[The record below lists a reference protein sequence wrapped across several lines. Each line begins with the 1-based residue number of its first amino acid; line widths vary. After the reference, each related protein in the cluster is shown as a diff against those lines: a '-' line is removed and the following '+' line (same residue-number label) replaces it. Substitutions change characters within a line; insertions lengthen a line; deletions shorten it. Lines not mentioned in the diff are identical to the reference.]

1 MDLHGPVTDLFLFPW
16 SDLFFSPG
24 IHTGVVHLY
33 FGCRNEEDFLHKS
46 QLEMLVHVSIFD
58 SSLGLPRAGGTF
70 RKTLSGTSFF
80 ECL

>member
-16 SDLFFSPG
+16 SDLFLFPG

-70 RKTLSGTSFF
+70 RNTFGAHL
-80 ECL
+80 